1 MPHPLTVSEMA
12 ANSMRTGILPL
23 VAPRI
28 QRLHWYLKVS
38 RYFDRRGETSQRGVQ
53 HEPAPDIQHLHAVEG
68 GAGFAVGHGLAQR
81 QMLQLGDDL
90 GGAWVVDVPEVAI
103 DPWVR

>member
-28 QRLHWYLKVS
+28 QHLHWYLKVS

-68 GAGFAVGHGLAQR
+68 GAGSPSGTVSPNDRCCSSGTIWAALGLSMCQR
-81 QMLQLGDDL
+81 
-90 GGAWVVDVPEVAI
+90 
-103 DPWVR
+103 